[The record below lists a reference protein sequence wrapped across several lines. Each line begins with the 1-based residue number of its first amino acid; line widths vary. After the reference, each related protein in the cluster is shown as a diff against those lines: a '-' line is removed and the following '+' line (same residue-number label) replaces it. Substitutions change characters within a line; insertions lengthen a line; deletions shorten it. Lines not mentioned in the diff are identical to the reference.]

1 MVFTVMGRAP
11 ALDQDRGPL
20 QIRSIYDYADY
31 GFTVRGSLNER
42 FEIIP
47 IRTDDAEAFVFFYPK
62 DDLQAGRFS
71 LLNFHA
77 FLKRTGSLEDFA
89 HSLGPS
95 VASIA
100 LTPTRVLD
108 VEGLT
113 YERVILMRDLFAGA
127 PEIIDFI
134 GGRPDLTVFDSHTY
148 FRHRFNHYYTGLLHE
163 PGDEVRYRRLRTEL
177 FAGIRLI

>member
-62 DDLQAGRFS
+62 DDLQAG
-71 LLNFHA
+71 
-77 FLKRTGSLEDFA
+77 
-89 HSLGPS
+89 P
-95 VASIA
+95 ASA
-100 LTPTRVLD
+100 
-108 VEGLT
+108 
-113 YERVILMRDLFAGA
+113 RD
-127 PEIIDFI
+127 
-134 GGRPDLTVFDSHTY
+134 
-148 FRHRFNHYYTGLLHE
+148 
-163 PGDEVRYRRLRTEL
+163 
-177 FAGIRLI
+177 RLIERAPRKLPTLGVQ